1 MPAFAAARREVRCD
15 LIRVDGGHQ
24 SDVPRLDMIQLLNMS
39 NPRALV
45 VMDDVGA
52 LWNRRVCLDISLCG
66 RMK

>member
-39 NPRALV
+39 SPRALV

-52 LWNRRVCLDISLCG
+52 PWNRRVCFYISFCG

>member
-39 NPRALV
+39 SPRALV

-52 LWNRRVCLDISLCG
+52 P
-66 RMK
+66 